1 MKRIRKKFT
10 KLQKDEKGITLV
22 ALVITIVILIILAT
36 IAINFIFGNNGLI
49 NRAEEAKKEVIVAD
63 EKEKIEMAY
72 AAKKI
77 DKITENSDNK
87 AITDTELQEELDKQI
102 PGKTKVT
109 LNSDGTL
116 NVYFEETK
124 NNYTVSNGQASQIE
138 KIEVNI
144 MISSYSDEYG
154 YTIETLSLEK
164 NTTWKDLFLGI
175 KNNMEKYNITF
186 NSSDLQEMRN
196 NRDNLVKWYKD
207 YFGKEPKSSDE
218 YNVWYRVTQYI
229 IFGSDRFG
237 VIGYEDYELYMQ
249 LMEKEENNEEITE
262 EEMNK
267 LYETMHIIKNPDEI
281 INPNNYIYQF
291 SWDS

>member
-124 NNYTVSNGQASQIE
+124 NNYTVSNGQANQIE

-144 MISSYSDEYG
+144 MIPSYSDEYG

>member
-229 IFGSDRFG
+229 IFDSGRFG
-237 VIGYEDYELYMQ
+237 VIGYDYELYMQ

-291 SWDS
+291 TWDS